1 MDTSFS
7 LEKEDIYECQ
17 SNFHN
22 HCYLMSQLCLLL
34 LLGEEEGLLYFQD
47 TSVKSR
53 SRVRRAYDLRSRHK
67 DTTFYARMA
76 QSTFLTVLWVQ
87 SKGRERRI
95 RGICVS
101 QCASTLSYT
110 PRYDI
115 WQPNFQ
121 MASEHWFQIFRW
133 HLSAY
138 HHHLLQYSSVPYIFP
153 LSNLSS

>member
-1 MDTSFS
+1 MYHGLSFPQMWVF
-7 LEKEDIYECQ
+7 LIKDIYECQ

-22 HCYLMSQLCLLL
+22 HCYLMSQLCFLL

-87 SKGRERRI
+87 SKGRERGI

-110 PRYDI
+110 QGMISD
-115 WQPNFQ
+115 N
-121 MASEHWFQIFRW
+121 QIFRW
-133 HLSAY
+133 HLNTGSKFSDGIC
-138 HHHLLQYSSVPYIFP
+138 LLTIITCYNILLFLIFS
-153 LSNLSS
+153 L